1 MNYAYNISAD
11 DLLKIYPEAVE
22 LARQRGK
29 KPGDD
34 FGEEFQE
41 IAKKL
46 NIKITYLGKSEM
58 DASLLTGNLREEG
71 KKILNLNEEMDKEK
85 IFCHC
90 KANEGHSGGSF
101 LDGTE
106 LIICNKC
113 GLAMK
118 TGITNIEEAKK
129 LYYRKYKKL

>member
-1 MNYAYNISAD
+1 MNYAYTISAD

-46 NIKITYLGKSEM
+46 NIKITYFGQSEQ
-58 DASLLTGNLREEG
+58 DAGLITGNLRENG
-71 KKILNLNEEMDKEK
+71 KKILNLNEEMEK
-85 IFCHC
+85 R
-90 KANEGHSGGSF
+90 KNE
-101 LDGTE
+101 
-106 LIICNKC
+106 
-113 GLAMK
+113 
-118 TGITNIEEAKK
+118 
-129 LYYRKYKKL
+129 